1 VRTVVQGLFACGVV
15 LLTSAPPSF
24 GQAGPTL
31 SLSEAVSEALAR
43 NASLAAERY
52 GPAVAQGALRQA
64 RSLPFNPEMELEAE
78 FGRARGRLEPEERRD
93 IDGFGVGMS
102 ITVPL
107 RGQRGWRTRGAEAEV
122 ERARSQVA
130 DAERRIIGE
139 VVQAFSELRL
149 AQERVTLATEGVTLI
164 ADVRRAAA
172 TLADS
177 GEVPQLDLLRAEAE
191 LARAQS
197 RLAAEKR
204 GRERAQANLALLL
217 GRVPDAAITVD
228 GPLTLA
234 EPSGTLSALAQAAI
248 EQRPDL
254 RASRAAARAAEAE
267 LGLARAERLF
277 PEATI
282 GFKYDQA
289 REFDSVSRSGTVT
302 ASVPLPLFNRGRGDL
317 ERAAAERRK
326 QAAEVGA
333 LQQAIEHEVAT
344 AHRHVAASRRIAED
358 YAREVLP
365 RAERNFELLREGYG
379 LGEFPLTDVLAGQ
392 RELVEARESYLE
404 AVSTLNESVAAL
416 YRALNSRP

>member
-1 VRTVVQGLFACGVV
+1 VRTVVLGLFACGVI
-15 LLTSAPPSF
+15 LLTGAPPSF
-24 GQAGPTL
+24 GQTGPTL
-31 SLSEAVSEALAR
+31 SLNEAVSEALDR

-64 RSLPFNPEMELEAE
+64 RRFPSDPELELEGE
-78 FGRARGRLEPEERRD
+78 FGRARGRLEREERRD
-93 IDGFGVGMS
+93 IEGFGVGMS

-107 RGQRGWRTRGAEAEV
+107 RGQRGWRSRAAEAEL

-130 DAERRIIGE
+130 DAERRVVGD

-149 AQERVTLATEGVTLI
+149 AQERVALAQEAVALT

-197 RLAAEKR
+197 RLAAEER
-204 GRERAQANLALLL
+204 GREQAQADLALLL
-217 GRVPDAAITVD
+217 GRAPDAAITAD
-228 GPLTLA
+228 GPLTLP
-234 EPSGTLSALAQAAI
+234 EPSGPLPSLAQTAV

-267 LGLARAERLF
+267 LGLARSERLF

-289 REFDSVSRSGTVT
+289 REFDSVNRSGTLT
-302 ASVPLPLFNRGRGDL
+302 ASVPLPLLNRGRGEL

-326 QAAEVGA
+326 QAAETSA
-333 LQQAIEHEVAT
+333 LEQAIEHEVAT
-344 AHRHVAASRRIAED
+344 AHRQVAASRRIAEGH
-358 YAREVLP
+358 AREILP
-365 RAERNFELLREGYG
+365 RTERNFRLLREGYG

-392 RELVEARESYLE
+392 RELAEARESYLE
-404 AVSTLNESVAAL
+404 AIAALNESITAL